1 MEGRGYS
8 TPWCVALLRSM
19 PGKQGLAS
27 WFSTLAGHQN
37 YLGRLNPDAW
47 GFTTEQL
54 IFGSEAKSPY
64 FQETPQYILMY
75 IQCWELLDG
84 IYGLM
89 ALERK
94 GKKGVYS

>member
-1 MEGRGYS
+1 
-8 TPWCVALLRSM
+8 M

-54 IFGSEAKSPY
+54 IFGSEAK
-64 FQETPQYILMY
+64 
-75 IQCWELLDG
+75 
-84 IYGLM
+84 
-89 ALERK
+89 ALVFFK
-94 GKKGVYS
+94 GPSGDLIHSWC